1 MIKTFRGL
9 IADGSTEVIHL
20 KTITGKM
27 GYKITKMQ
35 LMGEQPGT
43 TNIESTVKVF
53 SVAQTGAPTNNVDF
67 SDITLLAAGHH
78 AKGNNTAEVV
88 SNIVVFTN
96 MIFNQDIFVTAVET
110 QGSEPTN
117 YHIELEQVKLDSNE
131 TAVVTLKNIKNR

>member
-20 KTITGKM
+20 KTLTGRM

-67 SDITLLAAGHH
+67 ADITLLAAGHH

-88 SNIVVFTN
+88 SNIVVFSN